1 MHDALV
7 INAPEGSL
15 GLVNYPTVGWM
26 MGPLL
31 LKMLE
36 HIKKN
41 TRCNKQEPILVL
53 LDNHKSHCMLAAVL
67 YCTENGIAMCTFP
80 PH

>member
-1 MHDALV
+1 MHDAMV
-7 INAPEGSL
+7 ITAPEG
-15 GLVNYPTVGWM
+15 GLVMVNYPTSGRK

-41 TRCNKQEPILVL
+41 TRCSEEPILVL
-53 LDNHKSHCMLAAVL
+53 LDNHKSHCMLDEVV
-67 YCTENGIAMCTFP
+67 YCTDNGIAMCTFP